1 MRHLLRVNASF
12 ALAMPLDF
20 GLLEQQIDA
29 F

>member
-1 MRHLLRVNASF
+1 MRHLHQVNASF